1 MDDYLRLLRPG
12 KAPGESYLQPHNNIF
27 GIGDCAVSSITPLP
41 TLGYV
46 AKVQGKYL
54 ASNFN
59 SGKIEKPSKPF
70 KFMPLLQMT

>member
-1 MDDYLRLLRPG
+1 MDEYLRLLRPG
-12 KAPGESYLQPHNNIF
+12 KAPGEGYLHPHPNIF
-27 GIGDCAVSSITPLP
+27 GIGDCAVSSTNPLP

-59 SGKIEKPSKPF
+59 NGKIDKPNK
-70 KFMPLLQMT
+70 